1 MVLVVFQFVVT
12 VSRSSS
18 STPDTVELLP
28 AGPYSFEIRVET
40 DVRHVYRG
48 LQRLMSDYK
57 NEKRG
62 PTFIAVHSC
71 QGRQTLFTS
80 INYVF
85 CLIAV
90 AVTRVSFSVI
100 NV

>member
-1 MVLVVFQFVVT
+1 M
-12 VSRSSS
+12 RSDNVCRLSEVPPES
-18 STPDTVELLP
+18 VDLLP

-62 PTFIAVHSC
+62 PTFIAVHSF
-71 QGRQTLFTS
+71 QGYCG
-80 INYVF
+80 INLLTYW
-85 CLIAV
+85 
-90 AVTRVSFSVI
+90 FSSQGL
-100 NV
+100 

>member
-1 MVLVVFQFVVT
+1 VGTLLVRLLLFVT
-12 VSRSSS
+12 SDCVSRLAGLLPD
-18 STPDTVELLP
+18 STHLLP

-71 QGRQTLFTS
+71 QGLRNLLT
-80 INYVF
+80 
-85 CLIAV
+85 
-90 AVTRVSFSVI
+90 
-100 NV
+100 